1 MNKNP
6 LISVI
11 VPCYNVEKYVGQ
23 CIESILSQSY
33 ENIEVLV
40 INDGATDNTEQMIKP
55 FLKDDRIRYFFQ
67 KNAGLSEA
75 RNTGLRA
82 MKGEYVC
89 FVDSDDYIHQD
100 YIKILFENL
109 IKYDADISICD
120 LIYDYDGKL
129 KYHGEEEKQDEIVIH
144 TKEECLDLIN
154 RDFRYVVAWNKL
166 YNVSLFNNLFYKTGK
181 IHEDEFIIHHIFW
194 RTKKVV
200 RIGKILY
207 MYRQIENS
215 IMNSTY
221 TEDKFKNAI
230 EAFDDR
236 IAFYRKNNIPF
247 VNKVHRIK
255 WYIIYNKGIIIL
267 NSTMAK
273 QYILNHPIEFFTK
286 FKHPIKK
293 KIKFYFKILLE
304 LIQKRG

>member
-11 VPCYNVEKYVGQ
+11 VPCYNVEKYVGR

-40 INDGATDNTEQMIKP
+40 INDGATDNTEQVIKP
-55 FLKDDRIRYFFQ
+55 FLKDDRIKYFAQ
-67 KNAGLSEA
+67 ENASLSEA
-75 RNTGLRA
+75 RNTGLRE
-82 MKGEYVC
+82 MRGEYLC

-100 YIKILFENL
+100 YIKILYENL

-120 LIYDYDGKL
+120 LIYDFDGNL
-129 KYHGEEEKQDEIVIH
+129 KYHGDEEKEDEVIVH
-144 TKEECLDLIN
+144 TREECMDLIN

-166 YNVSLFNNLFYKTGK
+166 YKASLFNNLFYKPGK

-200 RIGKILY
+200 RIGRILY
-207 MYRQIENS
+207 MYRQVADS

-221 TEDKFKNAI
+221 TDDKLKNAI

-236 IAFYRKNNIPF
+236 IDFFKKKKIPL
-247 VNKVHRIK
+247 VRNAYRIK
-255 WYIIYNKGIIIL
+255 WYIIYDRGLMLLNLNEAKRYII
-267 NSTMAK
+267 
-273 QYILNHPIEFFTK
+273 NHPIEFFSK
-286 FKHPIKK
+286 FDYRIKK
-293 KIKFYFKILLE
+293 KIKLYFKILFKMK
-304 LIQKRG
+304 I